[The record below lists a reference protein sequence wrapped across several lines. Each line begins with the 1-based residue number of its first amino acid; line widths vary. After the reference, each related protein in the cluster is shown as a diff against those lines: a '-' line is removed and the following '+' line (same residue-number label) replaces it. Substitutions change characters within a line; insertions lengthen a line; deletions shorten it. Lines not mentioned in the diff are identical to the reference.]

1 MTVDG
6 YINLEPQNAPGTRLD
21 LKRNAQNDGA
31 VIQIY
36 SHNNHDSQR
45 WRLHPNQDGS
55 YQLSS
60 KGTNDKK
67 GASNWAKSTEAG
79 QAVLNY
85 PLTEGNTFQNWHFEP
100 TDEGSVSAVPED
112 GKVYYIRG
120 RRSGQYVDVQGIGT
134 AAGTR
139 AMQHYYNGGKNQQSL
154 SHKI

>member
-1 MTVDG
+1 MTRKVR
-6 YINLEPQNAPGTRLD
+6 P
-21 LKRNAQNDGA
+21 
-31 VIQIY
+31 
-36 SHNNHDSQR
+36 
-45 WRLHPNQDGS
+45 
-55 YQLSS
+55 
-60 KGTNDKK
+60 
-67 GASNWAKSTEAG
+67 NWAKSTEAG

-139 AMQHYYNGGKNQQSL
+139 AMQHYYNGGKNQQFRL
-154 SHKI
+154 TKYEGIYYYLERCMHRE

>member
-1 MTVDG
+1 M
-6 YINLEPQNAPGTRLD
+6 
-21 LKRNAQNDGA
+21 KRNAQNDGA

-45 WRLHPNQDGS
+45 WRLHPHQDGS

-112 GKVYYIRG
+112 GKVYYIRCLLYTSKSKINSKKSIDKI
-120 RRSGQYVDVQGIGT
+120 RNSEYDTRNRTNVCIYVALFEIKS
-134 AAGTR
+134 
-139 AMQHYYNGGKNQQSL
+139 HYL
-154 SHKI
+154 AERIAF